1 MHIKRISNEGCFRAS
16 LTEGLASGVV
26 FTVEGGTLAAR
37 GKWQSLRPTRGARLV
52 LARPACTRTAPH
64 LISGLGKVGL

>member
-1 MHIKRISNEGCFRAS
+1 MRVFQGITDRR
-16 LTEGLASGVV
+16 LASGVV

-37 GKWQSLRPTRGARLV
+37 GRWQSLRPTRGARLV
-52 LARPACTRTAPH
+52 PARPACTRTAPH